1 MPQLFGWAVFIAAP
15 LWRIEKFEL
24 TFTPLRINLDI
35 ELTVQELVRLKRAE
49 PHLLT
54 VQWREATVRVA

>member
-1 MPQLFGWAVFIAAP
+1 MNDVPQLFGWAVFIAAP

-24 TFTPLRINLDI
+24 RFRPLRINLDI

-49 PHLLT
+49 AHP
-54 VQWREATVRVA
+54 